1 MNKEFLPI
9 GSVCLLKG
17 AKKKVM
23 ITGFCVKG
31 NETGDRVFDYLACV
45 YPEGVISSDQ
55 NLLFDHEQID
65 QIFFKGFVNEEE
77 TQFKEK
83 LNDAL
88 EKVALENIESLD
100 SEDLEEAMDFSE
112 EVLDMDTPVA
122 MIVPEGDSN

>member
-9 GSVCLLKG
+9 GSVCLLKD

-55 NLLFDHEQID
+55 NLLFDHEDIGQIIAIGYSD
-65 QIFFKGFVNEEE
+65 EEE
-77 TQFKEK
+77 KQVFGIYRE
-83 LNDAL
+83 L
-88 EKVALENIESLD
+88 EKQNRQEEFYGCY
-100 SEDLEEAMDFSE
+100 DL
-112 EVLDMDTPVA
+112 
-122 MIVPEGDSN
+122 